1 MAQTKLIISGPVD
14 TREVVVEPKGL
25 TLGRGTN
32 CDVTL
37 DHASVSRQHARIS
50 QDPFGR
56 WIVED
61 LGSHNG
67 ISIDGQRVKAQAV
80 LLGQEISIHPFTLHL
95 SEESD
100 LRTGPTAAVRTTLPV
115 IDKGLEEDIVSYEPS
130 RAATLSPDLMRHLNE
145 FTNHL
150 LELSSPSD
158 LYAHACASLA
168 GMLDTLVAI
177 VRLSCGSGRP
187 PASPEILACN
197 LGTAKSDASIL
208 QESYL
213 HLSKRVLDAVCTT
226 DVPVMAS
233 SGPSSDQDMVLTVVD
248 THKPHVVFAARVNSL
263 GETIDALYVDILQDR
278 SPGEMFDFVEAV
290 ARQINF
296 TQKNLFFTEL
306 EKQEKAL
313 REANTQLKEKDR
325 IKDEYVSRVTH
336 DIKGHLAAV
345 QSCLYIAA
353 DESTGPLNDKQ
364 TEFMG
369 RAAGRTKQLTAFIKD
384 LLDLT
389 QMRLSGRV
397 KKEPLSIPEVVS
409 KALASVA
416 TRARE
421 KSITVTSSVQS
432 SLGQIVGDEFSINEM
447 VTNLLF
453 NAIKYT
459 PDNKTVHLEA
469 RDRGDAVEIDIAD
482 TGIGIPAD
490 EVGHVFD
497 EFFRATNAK
506 ASEKDGT
513 GLGLSIVKQIV
524 ERHGGKISVQSREG
538 QGTTFTVVLPKNNPT
553 TG

>member
-1 MAQTKLIISGPVD
+1 MAQTKLVISGPVD
-14 TREVVVEPKGL
+14 TREVMLEPKGL

-32 CDVTL
+32 CDVML

-80 LLGQEISIHPFTLHL
+80 LPDQKISIHPFTLHL
-95 SEESD
+95 SQDSD
-100 LRTGPTAAVRTTLPV
+100 VRTGPTAAIRTTLPV
-115 IDKGLEEDIVSYEPS
+115 VDKGLEEDIVSYEPS
-130 RAATLSPDLMRHLNE
+130 RAATLSPDLMRNLNE

-150 LELSSPSD
+150 LELSSPSE

-168 GMLDTLVAI
+168 GMLDT
-177 VRLSCGSGRP
+177 GSGRS
-187 PASPEILACN
+187 PASTEILACN
-197 LGTAKSDASIL
+197 LGGVKADGPMRL
-208 QESYL
+208 ESYL

-233 SGPSSDQDMVLTVVD
+233 SGPSSDQDMALTVVD

-306 EKQEKAL
+306 EKQERAL
-313 REANTQLKEKDR
+313 REANAQLKEKDR

-336 DIKGHLAAV
+336 DIKGHLA
-345 QSCLYIAA
+345 
-353 DESTGPLNDKQ
+353 
-364 TEFMG
+364 TEFMS
-369 RAAGRTKQLTAFIKD
+369 RAAGRTKQLTAFVKD

-397 KKEPLSIPEVVS
+397 KMEAFSLPEVVS

-469 RDRGDAVEIDIAD
+469 RDLGDCVEIDVAD

-538 QGTTFTVVLPKNNPT
+538 QGTTFTVVLPKNSPT
-553 TG
+553 TA